1 MTGAKTAM
9 NMMTTRKTAE
19 MAPIGFRL
27 ENVQIAFQIPPLRRS
42 LTLKASDRIAS
53 LLVTI
58 CGFLPLS

>member
-1 MTGAKTAM
+1 M